1 VAQHATSL
9 NFVPVDCMYKNN
21 VQIIAAYFFQQED
34 SGKPYVYLSTSRLY
48 YLLFSLVSFKLM
60 THLTQ
65 LTQYRQYLLKFLLYS
80 GYKVPSSIPMW

>member
-1 VAQHATSL
+1 MAQHATSL
-9 NFVPVDCMYKNN
+9 NFLPVDCTYKNN

-48 YLLFSLVSFKLM
+48 FFLLFSLVSFKLM

-65 LTQYRQYLLKFLLYS
+65 LTQYRQYLL
-80 GYKVPSSIPMW
+80 

>member
-1 VAQHATSL
+1 MAQHATSL
-9 NFVPVDCMYKNN
+9 NFLPVDCMYKNN

-48 YLLFSLVSFKLM
+48 FFLLFSLVSFKLM

-65 LTQYRQYLLKFLLYS
+65 LTQYRQYLL
-80 GYKVPSSIPMW
+80 

>member
-1 VAQHATSL
+1 
-9 NFVPVDCMYKNN
+9 MYKNN

-48 YLLFSLVSFKLM
+48 FFLLFSLVSFKFM

-65 LTQYRQYLLKFLLYS
+65 LTQYRQYLL
-80 GYKVPSSIPMW
+80 

>member
-9 NFVPVDCMYKNN
+9 NFLPVDCMYKNN

-48 YLLFSLVSFKLM
+48 FFLLFSLVSFKLM

-65 LTQYRQYLLKFLLYS
+65 LTQYRQYLL
-80 GYKVPSSIPMW
+80 